1 MKKLGC
7 IWLALFIVVSFFYC
21 ENADAQE
28 YTFAKNYTR
37 ITEDSIDISANNWK
51 MRFTA
56 VRESDGTWKTE
67 EDHGRM
73 IFVKKG
79 AILKKQGE
87 RLILIYNDVI
97 QRITWTIDDKYLY
110 EKIQTYEQY

>member
-37 ITEDSIDISANNWK
+37 ITKDSIDISANNQAVAVVCMAVIVLVK
-51 MRFTA
+51 TITMKISLIMFMRNGMEHCIIPAKST
-56 VRESDGTWKTE
+56 
-67 EDHGRM
+67 
-73 IFVKKG
+73 
-79 AILKKQGE
+79 
-87 RLILIYNDVI
+87 VI
-97 QRITWTIDDKYLY
+97 K
-110 EKIQTYEQY
+110 